1 MEDIDPRFAEA
12 TYQARVRRE
21 ALEARVRGLL
31 APHLAEEVLADVA
44 DYVDASRK
52 ALAVM
57 ADVMNRARRA

>member
-1 MEDIDPRFAEA
+1 MDIDPRFGEA
-12 TYQARVRRE
+12 AFQARVRRE

-57 ADVMNRARRA
+57 ADIMELARRG